1 MGELTESFAAYQAGD
16 RGAFD
21 RIFAA
26 LYPDLTR
33 LARARLRGGRRLT
46 LVDTSVLVH
55 ECYMRFLRSGQIQV
69 ENRAHFFA
77 YSARVMRSIIVDFAR
92 QRQSEQRGGGL
103 VKVTFDTALAESIAP
118 PEDRVLEIA
127 EAVDSL
133 ASLDERLASV
143 VELRFFA
150 GFSEAEIAA
159 VLGVT
164 ERTVRRDFEKA
175 RLLLAAAL
183 R

>member
-1 MGELTESFAAYQAGD
+1 MGELTESFSAYRAGD
-16 RGAFD
+16 RDAFD

-33 LARARLRGGRRLT
+33 LARARLRAGKRMT
-46 LVDTSVLVH
+46 LVNTTGLVH
-55 ECYMRFLRSGQIQV
+55 ECYMRFLHAGKIQV

-92 QRQSEQRGGGL
+92 QRRAEQRGGDL
-103 VKVTFDTALAESIAP
+103 AKVTLDTNLAEGIFAA
-118 PEDRVLEIA
+118 EDRVLEIA
-127 EAVDSL
+127 EAVDAL
-133 ASLDERLASV
+133 AHLDERLASV
-143 VELRFFA
+143 VEMRFFA
-150 GFSEAEIAA
+150 GFTEAEIATI
-159 VLGVT
+159 LGVT

-175 RLLLAAAL
+175 RLLLADAL